1 MTQPTPTGT
10 GHVLALALVIV
21 KRRSTRSELNLGMSV
36 IGTQEAYG
44 RAGRGSA
51 YRGSAEARV
60 RRAERPPM
68 TRDPTAVAN
77 VVDFLTRRFGLGV

>member
-1 MTQPTPTGT
+1 MGNGVMAIGPQLPRPS
-10 GHVLALALVIV
+10 
-21 KRRSTRSELNLGMSV
+21 STLP
-36 IGTQEAYG
+36 QEAYG